1 MHEAHHRRVGNPEGA
16 DVETSRQVTSPVDAS
31 SVGNDTWFVPPV
43 VIPAVLIIGFVV
55 LLLFG

>member
-1 MHEAHHRRVGNPEGA
+1 VGNPEGA